1 MIMLP
6 EEIITEVYPILYS
19 ISKAV
24 YMYVHEMHLCALNE
38 SPSKQ
43 SSKKQTKLYY

>member
-1 MIMLP
+1 MINMP

-24 YMYVHEMHLCALNE
+24 SIYVHIYA
-38 SPSKQ
+38 
-43 SSKKQTKLYY
+43 